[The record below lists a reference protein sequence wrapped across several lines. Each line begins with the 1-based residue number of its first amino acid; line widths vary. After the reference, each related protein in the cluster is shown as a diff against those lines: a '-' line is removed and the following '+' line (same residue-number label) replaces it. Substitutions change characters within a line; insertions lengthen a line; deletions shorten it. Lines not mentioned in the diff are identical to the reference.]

1 MKYQSPMGRR
11 HPRTSSHIQACPDCA
26 AAVRR
31 ERQYL
36 ERLRHAPIP
45 PASNDLTAR
54 LLARTEELAASPA
67 AFPAPK
73 PAAGRVAARALAV
86 TAGGT
91 MAAAGVL
98 AAGAFAVAGE
108 PLPAAGQATGA
119 ALSQVSA
126 STPAD
131 GRALS
136 AGQLSQLRA
145 EGWACPELHDM
156 GFRLESA
163 KATMLHGAPAVELK
177 LSDGTH
183 YATVTEQRI
192 TDDGGGATGTG
203 ANVLEV
209 QSTAPWTAAYRTPGH
224 IFHYVSDLP
233 AGQADDAVPFLAR
246 AGGYAADGISAGLA
260 EARPA
265 PEEESAALRLQRGI
279 NKIVALFT
287 R

>member
-1 MKYQSPMGRR
+1 MKYQLALGRR
-11 HPRTSSHIQACPDCA
+11 HPRTSSHLQACHDCA

-36 ERLRHAPIP
+36 ERLRQAPIP

-108 PLPAAGQATGA
+108 PFPAAGQAADA
-119 ALSQVSA
+119 AFSQVSA

-136 AGQLSQLRA
+136 AGRVSLLRA

-163 KATMLHGAPAVELK
+163 KATMLNGAPAVELN

-192 TDDGGGATGTG
+192 TDEGGSVGTG

-209 QSTAPWTAAYRTPGH
+209 RATSPWTADYRTPGH
-224 IFHYVSDLP
+224 IFHYESDLP
-233 AGQADDAVPFLAR
+233 AGQADDAVPLLAR
-246 AGGYAADGISAGLA
+246 AGGHTANGISAGLA
-260 EARPA
+260 EGSAV

-279 NKIVALFT
+279 NKIVAVFT